1 VTDHLTDPAPGPETG
16 PETGSEPGSGT
27 GPVAGSPPVS
37 LQRLVLPETPVGP
50 LTLVASERGLREI
63 RFGLPSGPDTRVAGP
78 GTGTG
83 SGLGPAAAPGR
94 HLEVA
99 REALA
104 WALSKRDVD
113 GNPPPPPTL
122 DLDGHTAFR
131 LAVWDA
137 LLRIPRGEVR
147 TYGEVA
153 AELGRGS
160 PRAVGQAVG
169 ANPIPVLVPCH
180 RVVAGD
186 GRLGGF
192 SGGLER
198 KVTLLEIEG
207 LHPAGARFDARLD
220 GPDHLEL
227 DLGSPAERAPD

>member
-1 VTDHLTDPAPGPETG
+1 VSPVSDSLSGPVSG
-16 PETGSEPGSGT
+16 PGSR
-27 GPVAGSPPVS
+27 PPPVW
-37 LQRLVLPETPVGP
+37 LKRLVLPETSVGP
-50 LTLVASERGLREI
+50 LTLVASEQGLREV
-63 RFGLPSGPDTRVAGP
+63 RFGLPSGPDAGVAGP
-78 GTGTG
+78 GADTAPG
-83 SGLGPAAAPGR
+83 SSPGPMAAPGL

-99 REALA
+99 REALT
-104 WALSKRDVD
+104 WALSGPEVRGD
-113 GNPPPPPTL
+113 PPPLPAF
-122 DLDGHTAFR
+122 DLEGHTPFR

-147 TYGEVA
+147 TYGDVTRG
-153 AELGRGS
+153 LGRGS

-198 KVTLLEIEG
+198 KVILLELEG
-207 LHPAGARFDARLD
+207 LHPTGARFEARLD

-227 DLGSPAERAPD
+227 DLG